1 MFNISQNF
9 IKNVLWIC
17 WGVVA
22 INYIHYFNIV
32 FICPCPIYF
41 WILLFSFSFTTARQN
56 RHRCVFLKSNFNS
69 LSFNRLAVLLLFK
82 QTFHS
87 VGIDNFKTSRI
98 DEWQTKEMENKIL
111 ALWSISVMTIIS
123 VDFIKKNHSCAKINL
138 KCCKNWLQYFQV
150 IIIMH

>member
-9 IKNVLWIC
+9 IKTCSEYFEVLLLLIT
-17 WGVVA
+17 
-22 INYIHYFNIV
+22 
-32 FICPCPIYF
+32 FIISTLSLYPCPIYF

-123 VDFIKKNHSCAKINL
+123 VDFIKKKPFMCNN
-138 KCCKNWLQYFQV
+138 
-150 IIIMH
+150 